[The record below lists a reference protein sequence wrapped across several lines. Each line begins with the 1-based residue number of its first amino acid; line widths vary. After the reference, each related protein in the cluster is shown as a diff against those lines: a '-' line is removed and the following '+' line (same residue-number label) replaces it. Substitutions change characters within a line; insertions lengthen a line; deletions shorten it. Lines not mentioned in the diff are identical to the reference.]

1 MLPEIDNYRYCLTII
16 DRFSRWPQA
25 VPLRDIWA
33 ETVASVFLQRLDLS
47 LSLSLFGT
55 PLTIT
60 TDQAAQFESALFS
73 ALARRRG
80 E

>member
-25 VPLRDIWA
+25 VPLRDIRA

-47 LSLSLFGT
+47 LSLSL
-55 PLTIT
+55 
-60 TDQAAQFESALFS
+60 S
-73 ALARRRG
+73 LARHSPLQLIRRRNLSLPCSLR
-80 E
+80 